1 MIGARNKRSF
11 ARVVHVLALGGVLGF
26 GFAAVATDEASAEP
40 AQLQAPALPLTAN
53 ADIMVL
59 HATQVDGPGSI
70 DPRIGSMP
78 QLKKPPFSA
87 YNTYKLLDR
96 KVVPLEK
103 GKAATYALQNGRTL
117 DVTLIELTSDKR
129 YKVAARIEKDGK
141 DFLKSEV
148 TAAAN
153 EPFFVAGQSHQGGI
167 LVLGITLRP

>member
-1 MIGARNKRSF
+1 MHMQTIFNRRALRKRLVF
-11 ARVVHVLALGGVLGF
+11 ALGAALTF
-26 GFAAVATDEASAEP
+26 AFAAVATDEASAQP
-40 AQLQAPALPLTAN
+40 VQAPAAIHAN

-59 HATQVDGPGSI
+59 HATQVDGAGSI

-103 GKAATYALQNGRTL
+103 GKPSTYALQNGRTL
-117 DVTLIELTSDKR
+117 DVTLIDVAGDKR
-129 YKVAARIEKDGK
+129 YKVSARINKDGK
-141 DFLKSEV
+141 DYLKSEV

>member
-1 MIGARNKRSF
+1 MIFSGNKRGF
-11 ARVVHVLALGGVLGF
+11 ARIMHVLALGGVLGF
-26 GFAAVATDEASAEP
+26 GFAAMASDEASAEP
-40 AQLQAPALPLTAN
+40 AQLQAGIPLTAN

-59 HATQVDGPGSI
+59 HATQVAGPGSI

-117 DVTLIELTSDKR
+117 DVTLIDLTGDKR

-148 TAAAN
+148 TAATN

>member
-1 MIGARNKRSF
+1 MKIDRRKL
-11 ARVVHVLALGGVLGF
+11 ARVARVLALGGALTF
-26 GFAAVATDEASAEP
+26 ALAAVATDEASAD
-40 AQLQAPALPLTAN
+40 QTQAPVVTLRAN

-59 HATQVDGPGSI
+59 HATQVDGAGSI
-70 DPRIGSMP
+70 DPRVGNMP

-96 KVVPLEK
+96 QVVPLEK
-103 GKAATYALQNGRTL
+103 GKPSKYTLQNGRTL
-117 DVTLIELTSDKR
+117 EVTLIDLAGDKR
-129 YKVAARIEKDGK
+129 YKVAAHINGKDGK

-167 LVLGITLRP
+167 LVLGITVRP